1 MLAEQVNE
9 RTGAGLSA
17 RTVRWHIGNLG
28 LANIRNTLPQ
38 LVEALKAYDGTLIF
52 VAHDRWFVSQ
62 LATRILEITEDAL
75 NDYSGTYDEY
85 LADCGDDHLD
95 VDAATLRAFITA
107 ARAEWGVQFVLL
119 GGTPISAQRRADIAR
134 RIAYVPQGREVFPLL
149 TVEENLK
156 LAQIVEPHGWSI
168 DRLYELFPRLGERR
182 KQEGTTMSGGEQQ
195 MLAIARAL
203 ARDVKLLLL
212 DEPYEGLAPV
222 IVDEIEKTLRLI
234 KEQGMTTILVEQNAV
249 RALQLAD
256 RAIIEITGNETLAFL
271 QDLITAD
278 VENLKSGEAA
288 HGGLLTPQG
297 KILFDF
303 FVLASEAGVLID
315 CAREQRDTLLQRL
328 IIYKLRLPLG
338 IAARDDLSVAVCWD
352 GKPEEVPEGVTCFAD
367 PRLASLGWRLVGPAS
382 SLASLESADADAY
395 RQARYRFGLADSL
408 EIGSGELF
416 PHEANYDQYGS
427 VNFKKGCYVGQEV
440 VSRMQHRG
448 TARSRTVT

>member
-1 MLAEQVNE
+1 MA
-9 RTGAGLSA
+9 
-17 RTVRWHIGNLG
+17 VR
-28 LANIRNTLPQ
+28 
-38 LVEALKAYDGTLIF
+38 
-52 VAHDRWFVSQ
+52 
-62 LATRILEITEDAL
+62 LAT
-75 NDYSGTYDEY
+75 
-85 LADCGDDHLD
+85 
-95 VDAATLRAFITA
+95 
-107 ARAEWGVQFVLL
+107 
-119 GGTPISAQRRADIAR
+119 
-134 RIAYVPQGREVFPLL
+134 
-149 TVEENLK
+149 
-156 LAQIVEPHGWSI
+156 
-168 DRLYELFPRLGERR
+168 
-182 KQEGTTMSGGEQQ
+182 
-195 MLAIARAL
+195 
-203 ARDVKLLLL
+203 
-212 DEPYEGLAPV
+212 
-222 IVDEIEKTLRLI
+222 
-234 KEQGMTTILVEQNAV
+234 
-249 RALQLAD
+249 LAD

-328 IIYKLRLPLG
+328 MMYKLRLPLG
-338 IAARDDLSVAVCWD
+338 IAARDDLSVTVCWD
-352 GKPEEVPEGVTCFAD
+352 GKPEKVPEGVTCFAD

-416 PHEANYDQYGS
+416 PHEANYDQFGS

-448 TARSRTVT
+448 TARSRIVPVEGQSGLPAAGVPVMTGSRQSGKLIAASGDHGLAVVRLDRAAAAMADGSGLSVDGVPITMHKPDWAHWPDPAGDDQDAD